1 MSTTVARDAGTRAAH
16 RIEQFPISFFAV
28 VMGLAGLGIAWHK
41 AEAMLGL
48 PLSVS
53 RFVLPVAIA
62 VFATLG
68 ALFVAKV
75 VLYPRAVRAE
85 LGHPVKLNFFATVS
99 IGLLLVSIQLGDAAA
114 ARWLWALG
122 AIAHLG
128 VTLYV
133 MTAWIHQTKFEITH
147 LNPAWFIPVVGNIL
161 VPVAGVKYAPAEI
174 SWFFFS
180 VGLVFWIVLFTI
192 VMYRLFF
199 HAPLPLR
206 LTPTLFILIAPPAV
220 GFVAYANLTG
230 GLDGFGRVLYYTALF
245 LTLLLA
251 SNAVRFLRT
260 PFYLS
265 AWAYT
270 FPIAAI
276 TIATF
281 VMGERTGAAAF
292 EWIAV
297 ALLAVLT
304 LVVAALAARTVLAV
318 ARREICVEEEVPT
331 PAPAADGR

>member
-1 MSTTVARDAGTRAAH
+1 MTTATAPRSASGAMH
-16 RIEQFPISFFAV
+16 RIAQFPISFFAV

-41 AEAMLGL
+41 AESALGL
-48 PLSVS
+48 PIAVS
-53 RFVLPVAIA
+53 PYVLPLTIA
-62 VFATLG
+62 VFAGLG
-68 ALFVAKV
+68 AMFLAKIA
-75 VLYPRAVRAE
+75 LHPQAVRAE
-85 LGHPVKLNFFATVS
+85 LAHPVKLNFFATVS
-99 IGLLLVSIQLGDAAA
+99 IGLLLVSIQLGEAPA
-114 ARWLWALG
+114 ARWLWGLG
-122 AIAHLG
+122 ALAHLG

-133 MTAWIHQTKFEITH
+133 MTAWLHQTKFEITH

-161 VPVAGVKYAPAEI
+161 VPVAGVRFAPAEI

-180 VGLVFWIVLFTI
+180 IGLVFWVALFTI
-192 VMYRLFF
+192 VLYRLFF
-199 HAPLPLR
+199 HAPLPVR

-220 GFVAYANLTG
+220 GFVAYHNLTG
-230 GLDGFGRVLYYTALF
+230 GLDSFARVLYYTALF

-281 VMGERTGAAAF
+281 VMAERTGAVAF
-292 EWIAV
+292 EGIAV

-304 LVVAALAARTVLAV
+304 LVVAALTVRTVLAV
-318 ARREICVEEEVPT
+318 ARREICVEEEVP
-331 PAPAADGR
+331 ARVPAAG

>member
-1 MSTTVARDAGTRAAH
+1 VTATTAPRPASGVVY

-41 AEAMLGL
+41 AESVLGL
-48 PLSVS
+48 PFTVS
-53 RFVLPVAIA
+53 RYVLPVTIA
-62 VFATLG
+62 VFAILG
-68 ALFVAKV
+68 ALFLLKAT
-75 VLYPRAVRAE
+75 LYPRAVRAE
-85 LGHPVKLNFFATVS
+85 LAHPVKLNFFATVS
-99 IGLLLVSIQLGDAAA
+99 IGLLLVSIQLGDAPA
-114 ARWLWALG
+114 ARWLWMLG
-122 AIAHLG
+122 AAAHLG

-161 VPVAGVKYAPAEI
+161 VPVAGVRFAPAEV

-180 VGLVFWIVLFTI
+180 IGLVFWVALFTI
-192 VMYRLFF
+192 VLYRLFF
-199 HAPLPLR
+199 HAPLPVR

-220 GFVAYANLTG
+220 GFVAYQNLAG
-230 GLDGFGRVLYYTALF
+230 GLDSFARVLYYTALY

-251 SNAVRFLRT
+251 SNALRFLRA

-270 FPIAAI
+270 FPIAAV

-281 VMGERTGAAAF
+281 VMSERTGAAGF
-292 EWIAV
+292 EWLAI

-304 LVVAALAARTVLAV
+304 LVVTALAARTVLAV
-318 ARREICVEEEVPT
+318 ARREICVEEEAPARG
-331 PAPAADGR
+331 PAPG